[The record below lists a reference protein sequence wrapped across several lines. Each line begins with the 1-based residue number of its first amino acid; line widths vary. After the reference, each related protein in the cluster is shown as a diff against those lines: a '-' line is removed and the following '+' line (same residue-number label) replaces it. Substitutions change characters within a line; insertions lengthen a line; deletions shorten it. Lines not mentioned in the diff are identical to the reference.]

1 MRLTHLGH
9 SCLLVEAADARVLV
23 DPGGFSTGFEGLRDL
38 DAIVVTHQ
46 HADHLDPA
54 RFADLARANP
64 QARVLADPQSTAL
77 LTAQGVDADATR
89 AGQEIRIAGLT
100 LTGVGEWHAF
110 NHDQM
115 PTVNNVGIRFTADG
129 EPTLYHPGD
138 AYDGEAGEVD
148 LLAVPVNA
156 PWTAVRDSIGFVRRV
171 APTRIVPIHDGLLA
185 PPGRALYLHHIG
197 TFGGAEVLDLAGR
210 GAVGV
215 DA

>member
-9 SCLLVEAADARVLV
+9 SCLLVEAADTRVLV

-54 RFADLARANP
+54 RLADLARANP

-77 LTAQGVDADATR
+77 LTAQGFDADATR

-115 PTVNNVGIRFTADG
+115 PT
-129 EPTLYHPGD
+129 LS
-138 AYDGEAGEVD
+138 
-148 LLAVPVNA
+148 L
-156 PWTAVRDSIGFVRRV
+156 
-171 APTRIVPIHDGLLA
+171 IH
-185 PPGRALYLHHIG
+185 I
-197 TFGGAEVLDLAGR
+197 
-210 GAVGV
+210 
-215 DA
+215 